1 MTGSNRPIR
10 LGVGLAC
17 VTNRVD
23 GYDGNDVL
31 IARLEMPSPDE
42 DLIPQVA
49 SVNRLDGGSG
59 GDDMTGIVTG
69 LGRSIFNGGSGW
81 DVLHVEGGQNNLLSG
96 GSGRD
101 RMFAGDGSDRM
112 IGGAGADDFVFDV
125 TKDQGANRIL
135 DFEGDRDRLCFIG
148 LSDTGAKGLADDLA
162 GIATVVDQGAGLDVV
177 ATFESGTVITFEGC
191 GLGSDFWTGEPL
203 IGSLAD
209 LVENAQTQLV
219 VEAL

>member
-1 MTGSNRPIR
+1 MTGS
-10 LGVGLAC
+10 
-17 VTNRVD
+17 
-23 GYDGNDVL
+23 
-31 IARLEMPSPDE
+31 
-42 DLIPQVA
+42 
-49 SVNRLDGGSG
+49 
-59 GDDMTGIVTG
+59 VTG

-81 DVLHVEGGQNNLLSG
+81 DVMHVEGGQNNLLSG

-101 RMFAGDGSDRM
+101 RMFAGDGTDRM

-125 TKDQGANRIL
+125 TEDQGANRIL

-177 ATFESGTVITFEGC
+177 ATLDSGTVITFEGC
-191 GLGSDFWTGEPL
+191 GLGSDFWSGNPL
-203 IGSLAD
+203 IDGLAD